1 MMISVT
7 RTLSTG
13 SRLLCLS
20 GLAPIL
26 NSDQNEKGMRL
37 KKAIPVALAA
47 FFTLQTSVSLAC
59 EQRCHRP
66 LQTVNEV
73 EVDADLPPCHRGAA
87 TPGKSPA
94 TPADRS
100 PCSLKGCMDL
110 RSLDSSHA
118 SAAVSIPLSGVATA
132 FLPYTSAVG
141 TNKTAVFSHCAGLS
155 PPATAAQN
163 LATVILTL

>member
-1 MMISVT
+1 
-7 RTLSTG
+7 
-13 SRLLCLS
+13 
-20 GLAPIL
+20 
-26 NSDQNEKGMRL
+26 MRL
-37 KKAIPVALAA
+37 KKAIPVALVA
-47 FFTLQTSVSLAC
+47 FFTLQTAVSLAC

-87 TPGKSPA
+87 TPDNSPV
-94 TPADRS
+94 DS
-100 PCSLKGCMDL
+100 QPCSFKGCMDL

-118 SAAVSIPLSGVATA
+118 SAPVSIPLSGIMIA
-132 FLPYTSAVG
+132 FLSYAPGVD
-141 TNKTAVFSHCAGLS
+141 TNKTAVFSQYAGLS

>member
-1 MMISVT
+1 MISVT

-26 NSDQNEKGMRL
+26 NSDQNGKGMRL

-47 FFTLQTSVSLAC
+47 FFTLQTAVSLAC

-87 TPGKSPA
+87 TPDKSPA
-94 TPADRS
+94 TPADRQS
-100 PCSLKGCMDL
+100 CSLKGCMDL

-118 SAAVSIPLSGVATA
+118 SAPASILLSGIMIA
-132 FLPYTSAVG
+132 FLAYASGVD
-141 TNKTAVFSHCAGLS
+141 TNKTAAFSQYASLS